1 MKLPAFEGRCESL
14 IQKYNFACGRGLHSE
29 DGVLASDSGGD
40 INYRY
45 QLDSTGKI
53 GISIT
58 SESGVEGDYDGDGWR
73 FKKVVVLADC

>member
-1 MKLPAFEGRCESL
+1 M
-14 IQKYNFACGRGLHSE
+14 
-29 DGVLASDSGGD
+29 LASDSGGD